1 MNKSFTI
8 NYLKK
13 VYSSGEAKPVEVL
26 SKILKRLNDSDQNA
40 VWISTISKS
49 ELLRRCVNLEE
60 ISKKKNLPLYGIP
73 FSVKDNIDAIGFDTT
88 AGCPKFAYK
97 PKKSAT
103 IVSKLEEAGAI
114 CLGKTNLD
122 QFATGLVGIRSPY
135 GIPKNPFNQNYIPGG
150 SSSGAAIS
158 ISTGMVAF
166 ALGTDTGGSGRIP
179 ASYNGIYGFKPV
191 PGSWSRSGLVYACR
205 SFDTPSVFAAELE
218 DVLFVDSIV
227 KGYDPTDAF
236 STKIISQY
244 PPRKICVAMAPPHK
258 INTFGDKHVEELYK
272 KAHHVLNKNL
282 VINDADLKPFQ
293 SLNDL
298 LFFGPYLAERDIS
311 VGKFID
317 KNPDACHPIVRNII
331 KGSRKFTAADAFK
344 AIYKTAEIKQ
354 ITQKF
359 WSQNDV
365 LITPTV
371 GALYTK
377 KICESDPLGPNFKNG
392 TYTNFANLLGLNAL
406 AIPFG
411 KSSENVPW
419 GLTLYSQPNRI
430 KSSVQLAKD
439 IANFVKS

>member
-1 MNKSFTI
+1 MKKSLTI

-13 VYSSGEAKPVEVL
+13 VYSSEKAKPFEVL
-26 SKILKRLNDSDQNA
+26 SKILTRFKDSDQDA
-40 VWISTISKS
+40 VWISTISKD
-49 ELLRRCVNLEE
+49 ELLRKCDKIEN
-60 ISKKKNLPLYGIP
+60 INKKKNLPLYGIP
-73 FSVKDNIDAIGFDTT
+73 FSVKDNIDVIGFYTT

-97 PKKSAT
+97 PKNSAT
-103 IVSKLEEAGAI
+103 IVTKLEEAGAI

-122 QFATGLVGIRSPY
+122 QFATGLVGVRSPY

-166 ALGTDTGGSGRIP
+166 ALGTDTGGSGRVP

-205 SFDTPSVFAAELE
+205 SFDTPSVFAAELD
-218 DVLFVDSIV
+218 DVLLVDSIV
-227 KGYDPTDAF
+227 KGYDATDAF
-236 STKIISQY
+236 STKILLEY
-244 PPRKICVAMAPPHK
+244 PTKIRVAMASPDN
-258 INTFGDKHVEELYK
+258 INTFGDDQVERLYK
-272 KAHHVLNKNL
+272 NAYTILSKNL
-282 VINDADLKPFQ
+282 VVKEADLRPFQ

-298 LFFGPYLAERDIS
+298 LFFGPYLAERDVS

-317 KNPDACHPIVRNII
+317 KNPDACHPIVSSVI
-331 KGSRKFTAADAFK
+331 KGSRRYTAADAYR
-344 AIYKTAEIKQ
+344 AIYKTAEVKQ
-354 ITQKF
+354 ITQNF

-371 GALYTK
+371 GALFTK
-377 KICESDPLGPNFKNG
+377 RICESDPLGPNFQNG
-392 TYTNFANLLGLNAL
+392 TYTNFANLLGLNGL

-419 GLTLYSQPNRI
+419 GLTLYSQPNRVN
-430 KSSVQLAKD
+430 SAVQLAKD
-439 IANFVKS
+439 IACFVKS